1 MKKIMIIDGNS
12 LLNRAFFALPPLTNK
27 DGVPTNAIHG
37 FLSMIYKMFETY
49 EPEYMTVAFDLK
61 GPTFRHIAYDQ
72 YKGTRKGMPEELR
85 VQVPILKEI
94 LDALNIHRMELEGFE
109 ADDLIGTVSKR
120 CGERG
125 LKVLIVTG
133 DKDALQLV
141 DDQIE
146 VLITKKGISQIETY
160 DADAILKEY
169 SLTPLQLIDFKG
181 LSGDTSD
188 NIPGIPGVGP
198 KTAIKLLETY
208 KSVEAV
214 VQNFEDIE
222 NKRLRGL
229 VETYA
234 NQALMSKSLAR
245 IETNVPLEFEV
256 DEFALREPKLEAA
269 RALFSLYELKSLMGR
284 LKTES
289 DHVDSASPA
298 MDSEDVSWIEDST
311 ALRDLMDEAA
321 RSGQAAIYS
330 LIEKI
335 HVRDL
340 RFRGVGVAL
349 KDRACFIPEEEGKNL
364 ASEFLMT
371 MGPRGDIE
379 KWSYDLKREYLLSYQ
394 LDYVLENGCM
404 DIAIARYLIDPSRT
418 NERLSAM
425 AFERLKMNIP
435 DDESVFGK
443 GAKSV
448 ALFEVELHQAAKLA
462 QSNARAIFDLAVQMR
477 EEISSENMTQLFHE
491 VEMPLVEVLASM
503 EYEGFNVDLKEI
515 EDMDLLITA
524 KLGQLEAEIYELAGG
539 PFNIQSPKQLGEI
552 LFDRLGLPTQ
562 KKTKT
567 GYSTSHD
574 VLEKLEKHHPIIALI
589 MEYRT
594 YSKLKS
600 TYIDGLRQV
609 INPET
614 GRIHSSLNQT
624 VAITGRLSSTEPNL
638 QNIPVRLPLGRRLR
652 KVFLPSADHILVD
665 ADYSQIEL
673 RILAHFAKDAQ
684 LIHAFK
690 NNLDIH
696 TQTAAQVFDLK
707 PEEVTSLERSR
718 AKEVNFGIVYG
729 MSDYGLSENLGIT
742 RKEARLYIDQYF
754 AKYPNVKKYLD
765 ETIEQCR
772 THGYVTTILN
782 RKRYIPD
789 IHSKNFNLR
798 SFAERTAMNTPIQGS
813 AADIIKIAMVK
824 VYQDL
829 KKGGYK
835 SRLILQVHD
844 ELLIDCVPEELEAVK
859 ALLKSDMESAVQLEV
874 PIEVDMN
881 SGSNWYETK

>member
-12 LLNRAFFALPPLTNK
+12 LMNRAFFALPPLTNK

-37 FLSMIYKMFETY
+37 FLSMIYKMMETY
-49 EPEYMTVAFDLK
+49 EPEYMSVAFDLK
-61 GPTFRHIAYDQ
+61 GPTFRHEAYDQ

-94 LDALNIHRMELEGFE
+94 LDALKIHRMELEGFE
-109 ADDLIGTVSKR
+109 ADDLIGTISKR
-120 CGERG
+120 CGEGG

-141 DDQIE
+141 DDKIE
-146 VLITKKGISQIETY
+146 VLFTKKGISLIEKY
-160 DADAILKEY
+160 DVAKVFEEY
-169 SLTPLQLIDFKG
+169 HLTPLQLIDFKG
-181 LSGDTSD
+181 LSGDASD

-198 KTAIKLLETY
+198 KTAIKLLETF

-214 VQNFEDIE
+214 IE
-222 NKRLRGL
+222 NLEEIDNKRIRGL
-229 VETYA
+229 VETHA
-234 NQALMSKSLAR
+234 NQALMSKALAR
-245 IETNVPLEFEV
+245 IETGVPVTFELS
-256 DEFALREPKLEAA
+256 EFAVEEPKIEEA

-284 LKTES
+284 LK
-289 DHVDSASPA
+289 
-298 MDSEDVSWIEDST
+298 SEATTAEAETSSEAAEAVVWIEDER
-311 ALRDLMDEAA
+311 ALSGLLKAVKAA
-321 RSGQAAIYS
+321 GQVAVYS
-330 LIEKI
+330 LVEKI
-335 HVRDL
+335 HVRDIRL
-340 RFRGVGVAL
+340 AGLGIAV
-349 KDRACFIPEEEGKNL
+349 KDKACFIPETEPHKL
-364 ASEFLMT
+364 ASEFLKAI
-371 MGPRGDIE
+371 GPEVEIE

-394 LDYVLENGCM
+394 LGYKLENGSF
-404 DIAIARYLIDPSRT
+404 DIAIARYLIDPSRS
-418 NERLSAM
+418 NEKLSAL
-425 AFERLKMNIP
+425 AFERLKMNLA
-435 DDESVFGK
+435 EEEAVFGK
-443 GAKSV
+443 GAKAVSV
-448 ALFEVELHQAAKLA
+448 FEADKQASALFA
-462 QSNARAIFDLAVQMR
+462 QNSARAIYDLALQMKD
-477 EEISSENMTQLFHE
+477 EIESENMSELFNN
-491 VEMPLVEVLASM
+491 VEMPLVEVLANM
-503 EYEGFNVDLKEI
+503 EFEGFNVDLKELD
-515 EDMDLLITA
+515 DMDLLLTD
-524 KLGQLEAEIYELAGG
+524 KLGTLETEIYELAGET
-539 PFNIQSPKQLGEI
+539 FNIQSPKQLGEI
-552 LFDRLGLPTQ
+552 LFDRLGLPAQ

-589 MEYRT
+589 MEYRI

-609 INPET
+609 VNPVT
-614 GRIHSSLNQT
+614 GKIHSSLNQT
-624 VAITGRLSSTEPNL
+624 VAVTGRLSSTEPNL

-652 KVFLPSADHILVD
+652 KVFIPSLKHTLLD

-673 RILAHFAKDAQ
+673 RILAHFAKDEH

-696 TQTAAQVFDLK
+696 TQTAAQVFDLD
-707 PEEVTSLERSR
+707 PEAVTSLERSR

-729 MSDYGLSENLGIT
+729 MSDYGLSENLGIS
-742 RKEARLYIDQYF
+742 RKEAKLYIDQYF
-754 AKYPNVKKYLD
+754 AKYPNVKMYLD
-765 ETIEQCR
+765 DTIEQCR

-782 RKRYIPD
+782 RKRYVPD

-835 SRLILQVHD
+835 SKLILQVHD
-844 ELLIDCVPEELEAVK
+844 ELLIDCVPEELEDVK
-859 ALLKSDMESAVQLEV
+859 RLLKGDMENAIQLEV
-874 PIEVDMN
+874 PIEVDMK